1 MKETFLAIIFSIFF
15 NVSYADET
23 RVATQ
28 SVEGLD
34 TFSKSSDDLNQNKAN
49 GVAAATKQ
57 AIKEGS
63 GKESDSA
70 EYIES
75 ENYRSIS
82 SEEMKN
88 EN

>member
-1 MKETFLAIIFSIFF
+1 MKETFLAIIFTILF
-15 NVSYADET
+15 NVSHADEAH
-23 RVATQ
+23 VATQ

-34 TFSKSSDDLNQNKAN
+34 THSNQNKTN
-49 GVAAATKQ
+49 DVAAATKQ

-63 GKESDSA
+63 GKESDST
-70 EYIES
+70 EFIES